1 MKRYAAFLADLD
13 FHVNATASRL
23 ISRHPVLG
31 RQQLRVAPATLF
43 NITVTGDGGDR
54 VNFFMRSDNLYIL
67 GFTNKHGSLFR
78 FRVQG
83 DQYRMP
89 ASTSLSFGGGYPDM
103 FNQGARGL
111 LNLKISKKEAQ
122 GHLKTLANYQGG
134 ADQGLIHP
142 LAFFVLIICEAE
154 RFAPIRAAVMERWE
168 NKVARNIDNTYPGS
182 SNTFLLDLVVNW
194 RTFSCAILSWS
205 QHGQTPAAWGAT
217 SEAQD
222 IRAFRVFSAQD
233 ALSVINPIIQPAP
246 RRCSW
251 N

>member
-1 MKRYAAFLADLD
+1 MEESFDLSASTMKRCAAFLADLD
-13 FHVNATASRL
+13 FHVNTTASRL

-103 FNQGARGL
+103 FHQGARGL

-142 LAFFVLIICEAE
+142 LAFFVLVICEAE
-154 RFAPIRAAVMERWE
+154 RFAPIRAAVRI
-168 NKVARNIDNTYPGS
+168 R
-182 SNTFLLDLVVNW
+182 W
-194 RTFSCAILSWS
+194 RTTSATR
-205 QHGQTPAAWGAT
+205 TPAAATRSSSTWWLTGAP
-217 SEAQD
+217 S
-222 IRAFRVFSAQD
+222 RVPS
-233 ALSVINPIIQPAP
+233 
-246 RRCSW
+246 
-251 N
+251 